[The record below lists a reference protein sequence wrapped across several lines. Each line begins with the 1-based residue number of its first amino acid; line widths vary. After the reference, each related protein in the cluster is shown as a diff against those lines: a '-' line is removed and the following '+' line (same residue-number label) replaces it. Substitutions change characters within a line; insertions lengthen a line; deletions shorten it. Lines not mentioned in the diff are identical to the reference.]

1 MGDDVLLRLAER
13 FDRSSMKLYH
23 SGMARLRALYQLPT
37 PPGCDAALEMHLS
50 DRGRVA
56 GDQWPAGL
64 VVSCRLDALAT
75 RPWQG
80 GAGLAGLHDCQVSYH
95 EPLPFAP
102 ESFDVV
108 ILHHTLDELAA
119 VFRNRP
125 VSQVTAEWL
134 QKIAAITR
142 PGGVVIGCGRNR
154 TSPRSRLRQQGF
166 VPATAEIPALG
177 IFSCR
182 SAVLRAGFQD
192 VQVFNLWPD
201 AEAPSTIASIEVAAS
216 RRAFRYAL
224 ESTRES
230 LSRPA
235 YLTRRLAV
243 ELGINRFLE
252 ETLFYW
258 GYKPC

>member
-1 MGDDVLLRLAER
+1 M
-13 FDRSSMKLYH
+13 
-23 SGMARLRALYQLPT
+23 RALYQLPT
-37 PPGCDAALEMHLS
+37 PPGNGAALELHLS

-56 GDQWPAGL
+56 GDQWPAEL
-64 VVSCRLDALAT
+64 VVSCRLGALAT

-80 GAGLAGLHDCQVSYH
+80 LAGVAGTHDCQVSYDA
-95 EPLPFAP
+95 PLPFPPA
-102 ESFDVV
+102 SFDLV

-119 VFRNRP
+119 VFRNR
-125 VSQVTAEWL
+125 SAHQVAGEWL

-142 PGGVVIGCGRNR
+142 PGGVVVGCGLNR
-154 TSPRSRLRQQGF
+154 TSPRSRLRHQGAAS
-166 VPATAEIPALG
+166 ATAERPALG

-182 SAVLRAGFQD
+182 AALLRAGLQD

-201 AEAPSTIASIEVAAS
+201 ADAPSTIASIDAAAS
-216 RRAFRYAL
+216 RRAFRYVL

-230 LSRPA
+230 LSRSG
-235 YLTRRLAV
+235 YLTRRLVA

-252 ETLFYW
+252 ETLFFW

>member
-1 MGDDVLLRLAER
+1 MRP
-13 FDRSSMKLYH
+13 YH

-37 PPGCDAALEMHLS
+37 PPRRDAVLELHLS

-56 GDQWPAGL
+56 GDQWPADL
-64 VVSCRLDALAT
+64 VVSCRLDALTA

-80 GAGLAGLHDCQVSYH
+80 SAGPIGVHDSQVSYH
-95 EPLPFAP
+95 EPLPFPP
-102 ESFDVV
+102 ESFDLV

-119 VFRNRP
+119 VFRSQP
-125 VSQVTAEWL
+125 ASQVAAEWL
-134 QKIAAITR
+134 QAIVALIR
-142 PGGVVIGCGRNR
+142 PGGVVVGCGRNR
-154 TSPRSRLRQQGF
+154 TSPRVWFRHQ
-166 VPATAEIPALG
+166 ATTSAIAERASLG
-177 IFSCR
+177 ILSCR
-182 SAVLRAGFQD
+182 AALLRAGLLE

-201 AEAPSTIASIEVAAS
+201 GDAPSTIAAIEAAAS

-235 YLTRRLAV
+235 YLMRRLAV

-252 ETLFYW
+252 ETLFFW